1 MRGTWRV
8 LLMLFAALLT
18 SVNAAPPFTS
28 HQTYVGRGLHRVLV
42 FANVAD
48 MSLRQHMEFRIVQGF
63 TDRRIQAVSSMA
75 VLPPAYQFSDLRTD
89 SLVGAQG
96 ADALL
101 LVTVGAPGAESIP
114 FQPATSKS
122 DGGIAGPDTSAPHP
136 VPSQRWIAARGGL
149 WPWTSFKAV
158 LLATRTSRGVWGGI
172 ATGEDEHI
180 RKMVDSYCDE
190 VVWRLAVSGVLA
202 IVAGLEPQGSIDAP
216 YIINT
221 EGGGQVGAR
230 ALELTGNG
238 FLHFVD
244 PGGKDE
250 YIAAYKVRSIFDSL
264 GIDRTSEVLVEG
276 KTLP

>member
-8 LLMLFAALLT
+8 LLMLFAALLA

-28 HQTYVGRGLHRVLV
+28 HQTYVGCGLHRVLV

-172 ATGEDEHI
+172 A
-180 RKMVDSYCDE
+180 
-190 VVWRLAVSGVLA
+190 SGHCCRVGA
-202 IVAGLEPQGSIDAP
+202 AGLHRCAIHHQHRGWRPSGRQ
-216 YIINT
+216 
-221 EGGGQVGAR
+221 GAR
-230 ALELTGNG
+230 AHRERLPSLC
-238 FLHFVD
+238 
-244 PGGKDE
+244 
-250 YIAAYKVRSIFDSL
+250 RSWRKGRVYRGIQGSL
-264 GIDRTSEVLVEG
+264 DLRQSRNRSDV
-276 KTLP
+276 